1 MRKLM
6 LLLLLPL
13 LLLAWGCSD
22 SDDPVDPGGSGD
34 PVTPAEQ
41 AAADSTAAYAMGV
54 LMDDMEEAMGEEI
67 DPEDIEVMMDMDM
80 DPYVTYLE
88 AALIIDPDCS
98 SAHFGLAFVKT
109 VIMAQDEDLADAM
122 NDLADEFGDFDVEL
136 PLGMNVTGMGTRSL
150 LEGGLLGRSFEILN
164 RAPLALSPQ
173 ELRLAYPDA
182 GKAEVPLISQ
192 LQTVIVNK
200 ILPATAEI
208 LDHLEDAEADPDFQ
222 ILIEDEETDDV
233 YDFDLGEVYVLDA
246 VVRALRSGLLVA
258 VAYNVDPAPTGD
270 YNWLQGAMGVDGYTG
285 YEVVTGTAAGDTL
298 YIYDDDEVEVEQM
311 DLFYSGV
318 EGLLTPGSSFLKL
331 WTNPWSGENAM
342 ESAYNEA
349 MTMLGKL
356 EAAYEFIGEEG
367 DDQSDDIITQFLISE
382 LDAAIL
388 EIGGEIPAWIGTF
401 ETIPDVIAWVEEI
414 LSGPYTIVLGE
425 GDEAPTLVV
434 DISALFLDPV
444 VDWKTKL
451 PYMRILGVDEWAE
464 YDYQWVDGP
473 TPHDPTDPYLFTVM
487 GEEVTVNNITQV
499 YIVEDYWDM
508 NMPLE
513 FLDGPDGDAT
523 LDFPYFPDYTL
534 GGLFPDMDRDAWM
547 MLFEF

>member
-22 SDDPVDPGGSGD
+22 SDDPVDPNGGND
-34 PVTPAEQ
+34 PATPAEQ
-41 AAADSTAAYAMGV
+41 AVADSTASAAMGI
-54 LMDDMEEAMGEEI
+54 LMDDMEEVMGEEVDPDDI
-67 DPEDIEVMMDMDM
+67 DAMMDMEM
-80 DPYVTYLE
+80 DLYVTYLE
-88 AALIIDPDCS
+88 AALAIDPDCS

-109 VIMAQDEDLADAM
+109 VIMAQDQDLADAM
-122 NDLADEFGDFDVEL
+122 DDLAEEFGDIDVEL

-182 GKAEVPLISQ
+182 DKAEVPLISQ

-222 ILIEDEETDDV
+222 ILIEDEDTDDV

-246 VVRALRSGLLVA
+246 VVRALRSGLFVA
-258 VAYNVDPAPTGD
+258 VAYNVDPAPTGN
-270 YNWLQGAMGVDGYTG
+270 YNWLQGAMGVDGYTD

-298 YIYDDDEVEVEQM
+298 YIYDDEEVEVEQM

-318 EGLLTPGSSFLKL
+318 EDLLTPGSAFLKL

-342 ESAYNEA
+342 ESAYNETN
-349 MTMLGKL
+349 TMLGKL
-356 EAAYEFIGEEG
+356 EAAYEFISDEG
-367 DDQSDDIITQFLISE
+367 DTQDDDIITQMLINE

-388 EIGGEIPAWIGTF
+388 EIGGDIPAWIGTF
-401 ETIPDVIAWVEEI
+401 ETIPDIIAWVEEI

-451 PYMRILGVDEWAE
+451 PYMRIMDVEEWAE
-464 YDYQWVDGP
+464 YDEQWVSGP
-473 TPHDPTDPYLFTVM
+473 YFNDPSIPFTFTVM
-487 GEEVTVNNITQV
+487 GEQVTATNITRYY
-499 YIVEDYWDM
+499 YIHDDWDM
-508 NMPLE
+508 NMPFE
-513 FLDGPDGDAT
+513 FLDGPGGDAT
-523 LDFPYFPDYTL
+523 EDFPYFPDYTL
-534 GGLFPDMDRDAWM
+534 GGLFPDMDRDGWM
-547 MLFEF
+547 TLLGF